1 MDNRIQNGE
10 TKPGIVRGGVAR
22 KDVPAKS
29 ESEKEKSSAAEQL
42 RTLLKLN
49 PMTAATYYASNPEE
63 AKEYI
68 QAIGEAVKE
77 IPPEVEKAAG
87 MLSPLYGFVNAL
99 RKMFN

>member
-10 TKPGIVRGGVAR
+10 TKPGIVRGRAER

-49 PMTAATYYASNPEE
+49 PMTASTYYALNPEE
-63 AKEYI
+63 IKEDMETI
-68 QAIGEAVKE
+68 DEAPHELKQAALV
-77 IPPEVEKAAG
+77 
-87 MLSPLYGFVNAL
+87 LSPVLLLINAVI
-99 RKMFN
+99 KKFN

>member
-10 TKPGIVRGGVAR
+10 TKPGIVRGGAER

-29 ESEKEKSSAAEQL
+29 ESEKEKSLAAKQL

-49 PMTAATYYASNPEE
+49 PMTAATYYALNPEE
-63 AKEYI
+63 AKEDI

-77 IPPEVEKAAG
+77 IPPEVEKAVSV
-87 MLSPLYGFVNAL
+87 LSPIYGFVNVL
-99 RKMFN
+99 RKIFN

>member
-49 PMTAATYYASNPEE
+49 PMTSSTYYALNSEE
-63 AKEYI
+63 IKEDMETI
-68 QAIGEAVKE
+68 D
-77 IPPEVEKAAG
+77 KATREQKQTAFI
-87 MLSPLYGFVNAL
+87 LSPVLLLINAVI
-99 RKMFN
+99 KKFN